1 MGHRGTARP
10 RHNGCRG
17 GLAFVVSSAG
27 MCLTLSVPATRTR
40 LTLTSPMRRGEAI
53 FGKQLLTIVG
63 DVVVFYLLI
72 CFGKAAKPF
81 S

>member
-1 MGHRGTARP
+1 M
-10 RHNGCRG
+10 
-17 GLAFVVSSAG
+17 SSAG
-27 MCLTLSVPATRTR
+27 MRLTLSVPATRTR
-40 LTLTSPMRRGEAI
+40 LTLTSPMTRGEAI

-72 CFGKAAKPF
+72 CFGKAAKPY